1 MSAVRPPVLAG
12 SWYPADP
19 ALLRARVEDYL
30 AGADPAQV
38 PAGAPIVAL
47 APHAGYDYSGAVAGK
62 LYGLL
67 RGRAFD
73 AVFILAP
80 SHRSRLDRPALS
92 SLDAFA
98 TPLGEVPVA
107 MDIVRELA
115 ATGAFEINDRAHAF
129 EHAVEIQLPLLQ
141 AALPAGTPIVPILV
155 SHLSTARRDQ
165 AARALDR
172 WRDGRHLFLV
182 SSDLT
187 HYGADYGYVPF
198 TDDIPARLEKLDTGA
213 LLRFLAHDGPG
224 LLAYGEESGI
234 TMCGLDAAAL
244 ALAGP
249 APADHQSALLEYARS
264 ADRAGDFSLSV
275 SYAAAMI
282 CDPAYVGL
290 ASDPKPE
297 TEDASSTLTDA
308 DRRLLLRLARAAAAA
323 AVVNDTPPAPEVVA
337 AEAGMTVSPRL
348 RQARGAFVTLT
359 LKGHLRGCIG
369 VIEPAKPLVDAVM
382 DNGAAAA
389 VSDPRFPPLRE
400 EELAQV
406 EVEVSALT
414 PLRPVTGPEAIEL
427 GRHGIL
433 LSRGRRRAVF
443 LPQVA
448 PEQGWDLPTTLDH
461 LAVKAGLPADAW
473 REGCSFEV
481 FEAEICSE

>member
-1 MSAVRPPVLAG
+1 MPSPHRWARCRWPWTSCGNWRPRGEGPE
-12 SWYPADP
+12 
-19 ALLRARVEDYL
+19 VEL
-30 AGADPAQV
+30 HV
-38 PAGAPIVAL
+38 PG
-47 APHAGYDYSGAVAGK
+47 
-62 LYGLL
+62 
-67 RGRAFD
+67 
-73 AVFILAP
+73 
-80 SHRSRLDRPALS
+80 RSRSAGLDP
-92 SLDAFA
+92 
-98 TPLGEVPVA
+98 G
-107 MDIVRELA
+107 
-115 ATGAFEINDRAHAF
+115 AHA
-129 EHAVEIQLPLLQ
+129 HGA
-141 AALPAGTPIVPILV
+141 
-155 SHLSTARRDQ
+155 ARRDQ

-249 APADHQSALLEYARS
+249 APADHQS
-264 ADRAGDFSLSV
+264 
-275 SYAAAMI
+275 AMI